1 MISTMMTRNAPA
13 TNRQALWI
21 ASIARIYR
29 SFMAALSLY
38 CAICRGRAIAAR
50 SCTVM
55 TQYDRS
61 TGRLLRQAI
70 RRSFHVLNA
79 LDQLGLLF
87 AVFLPHRLNRFLE
100 RFLVVDIDD
109 LDARFLHLVLRGLLH
124 RVPKLALLLLRFLGK
139 LHDHRLIILRERV
152 PDLLGEHQDFGDHQ
166 MPGERVVLGVA
177 VMLPGG
183 VGRI

>member
-29 SFMAALSLY
+29 SFMEVPSLRTIGEP
-38 CAICRGRAIAAR
+38 ADPSI
-50 SCTVM
+50 
-55 TQYDRS
+55 
-61 TGRLLRQAI
+61 GRLLRQAI

-100 RFLVVDIDD
+100 GFLVVDVDD
-109 LDARFLHLVLRGLLH
+109 LDARFLHLALRLLLY
-124 RVPKLALLLLRFLGK
+124 RVPKLALFLLRFLGE
-139 LHDHRLIILRERV
+139 LGDQRLIVLRERV
-152 PDLLGEHQDFGDHQ
+152 PGLLRADHDF
-166 MPGERVVLGVA
+166 LY
-177 VMLPGG
+177 
-183 VGRI
+183 